1 MKRVLLLA
9 GLTLVLGG
17 CSSIETAESMPNP
30 DQRVVDSR
38 LNISSDL
45 NATYCE
51 GAGFEK
57 FMEREK
63 YYTFTCKD
71 GSFFNIAK

>member
-1 MKRVLLLA
+1 MKKILA
-9 GLTLVLGG
+9 MATTVLVLGG

-51 GAGFEK
+51 GKGFEK
-57 FMEREK
+57 FMERDK

>member
-1 MKRVLLLA
+1 MKRALQAVGVMMLLA
-9 GLTLVLGG
+9 G

-30 DQRVVDSR
+30 DPRVVESR
-38 LNISSDL
+38 LTISGDL

-51 GAGFEK
+51 GQGFEK

>member
-1 MKRVLLLA
+1 MKKLLIS
-9 GLTLVLGG
+9 LTAAALMVG

-51 GAGFEK
+51 GKGFEK
-57 FMEREK
+57 YMEREK

-71 GSFFNIAK
+71 GAFFNIAK

>member
-1 MKRVLLLA
+1 MKKILMMAVIA
-9 GLTLVLGG
+9 ASVAG

-38 LNISSDL
+38 LNISTDL

-51 GAGFEK
+51 GKGFEK
-57 FMEREK
+57 YMEREK

-71 GSFFNIAK
+71 GAFFNIAK

>member
-1 MKRVLLLA
+1 MKKILAMAVA
-9 GLTLVLGG
+9 GLVLSG

-38 LNISSDL
+38 LNISTDL

-51 GAGFEK
+51 GKGFEK
-57 FMEREK
+57 FMERDK
-63 YYTFTCKD
+63 FYTFTCKD

>member
-1 MKRVLLLA
+1 MKKVLIS
-9 GLTLVLGG
+9 LTAAALMAG

-51 GAGFEK
+51 GKGFEK
-57 FMEREK
+57 YMEREK

-71 GSFFNIAK
+71 GAFFNIAK